1 MSPRLGASPRGTV
14 IVNGMGIISPEKRNR
29 RRFAENDASQVKDF
43 GDRLSGLLISLLS
56 RPAPGVLVTAQFHY
70 FCSCECL
77 PLATLRWPVLFCAL
91 SSRSDDSVQ
100 PST

>member
-1 MSPRLGASPRGTV
+1 MSPRLGTSPRGTV

-29 RRFAENDASQVKDF
+29 RRFAETDASQVKDF
-43 GDRLSGLLISLLS
+43 GDRLSGLLS
-56 RPAPGVLVTAQFHY
+56 RPALGVLVTAQFYY

-77 PLATLRWPVLFCAL
+77 PLATLRLPVLFCAL